1 MTIKELEERSG
12 MNRSNI
18 RFYEREGLISP
29 QRHDNNYRDYS
40 EEDLQQLLR
49 IRLLRSLE
57 LPLEEIRAL
66 QRGEKELDLALQ
78 EHLRTL
84 EQQAQSLQCSQQVC
98 RDIRRDGARYDT
110 LDAQHYLEAMKTPA
124 GTLASVPDRDAVPRV
139 RSPWRRFFARRFD
152 LILYITVWDVLGLL
166 LLQKSPSTETG
177 SAWFGAAAVMSI
189 LLMFF
194 LEPLFLCTWGT
205 TPGKWLLGLRVV
217 NNTGQKLTYG
227 EGITRTLQVLW
238 SGAGFFI
245 PILEIFRGYQRYY
258 DCIEG
263 KTMAWEW
270 DSELVLQ
277 DEKPWRIFATV
288 GGVLAQFALILLCGL
303 FISRPVHQGDL
314 TVAQFAENYNR
325 QAKLRELECWL
336 DENGCWT
343 DYPRPDGGVV
353 IYMND
358 IDPPNFVYTEE
369 DGLMTGLTFSLT
381 VEGEQ
386 ESMVPIFTN
395 RRLLAVYAYVQAF
408 DPTPLSTK
416 EVDAVVQAMADDPF
430 TPASHTVHGVSI
442 SWSLEHTGYY
452 EIDSMDCLWPQEEE
466 MPVCHMRFTIEKVS

>member
-1 MTIKELEERSG
+1 MTIKELEERAG

-40 EEDLQQLLR
+40 EDDLQQLLR

-84 EQQAQSLQCSQQVC
+84 EQHSQVLQSSQQVC

-110 LDAQHYLEAMKTPA
+110 LNAQHYLEAMKTPA
-124 GTLASVPDRDAVPRV
+124 GAPASVPTKDTVPRV

-152 LILYITVWDVLGLL
+152 LLLYGTAWCILGLL
-166 LLQKSPSTETG
+166 VLQKSPATETG
-177 SAWFGAAAVMSI
+177 SAWFSI
-189 LLMFF
+189 SALLSVLMMVF
-194 LEPLFLCTWGT
+194 LEPLFLSTWGT
-205 TPGKWLLGLRVV
+205 TPGKWLLGLRVT

-227 EGITRTLQVLW
+227 EGVYRTVQALW

-245 PILEIFRGYQRYY
+245 PIVEIFRGYQRYY
-258 DCIEG
+258 DCTEG

-277 DEKPWRIFATV
+277 DEKSWRIFATV
-288 GGVLAQFALILLCGL
+288 GSVAAQFLLILLCGL
-303 FISRPVHQGDL
+303 FISRPVHQGAL

-325 QAKLRELECWL
+325 QAEIRDFESRI
-336 DENGCWT
+336 DPQGRWT
-343 DYPRPDGGVV
+343 DRPRPDGGVV
-353 IYMND
+353 IHMTD
-358 IDPPNFVYTEE
+358 IDPPDFVYNEA
-369 DGLMTGLTFSLT
+369 DGQMTGLTFSLT
-381 VEGEQ
+381 VEGDTD
-386 ESMVPIFTN
+386 SMVPLFTN
-395 RRLLAVYAYVQAF
+395 RRLLAVYAFVQAH
-408 DPTPLSTK
+408 DPTPLRTK
-416 EVDAVVQAMADDPF
+416 EIDALIQEMADDPF
-430 TPASHTVHGVSI
+430 ADAEHTIHGVRI
-442 SWSLEHTGYY
+442 SWQLEHSGYF
-452 EIDSMDCLWPQEEE
+452 EIDSMDCLWPQEDTQPHCT
-466 MPVCHMRFTIEKVS
+466 MTFTMEKVS

>member
-1 MTIKELEERSG
+1 MTIKELEDRSG

-84 EQQAQSLQCSQQVC
+84 EQQEQALQCSQQVC
-98 RDIRRDGARYDT
+98 RDIRRDGARYET
-110 LDAQHYLEAMKTPA
+110 LDARHYLDAMQTPA
-124 GTLASVPDRDAVPRV
+124 GAPASVPEKDTVPRV

-152 LILYITVWDVLGLL
+152 LMLYGSVWIILGLL
-166 LLQKSPSTETG
+166 LLQKSPATEQG
-177 SAWFGAAAVMSI
+177 GAWFDLTFFISVLMM
-189 LLMFF
+189 LLF
-194 LEPLFLCTWGT
+194 EPLFLCTWGT
-205 TPGKWLLGLRVV
+205 TPGKWLLGLRVT
-217 NNTGQKLTYG
+217 NNTGQKLDYS
-227 EGITRTLQVLW
+227 EGIYRTFQALW

-245 PILEIFRGYQRYY
+245 PIVEIFRGYQRYY

-277 DEKPWRIFATV
+277 DEKNWRIAAVV
-288 GGVLAQFALILLCGL
+288 GGIIAQFALILLCGL

-314 TVAQFAENYNR
+314 TIAQFAENYNR
-325 QAKLRELECWL
+325 QAKIREFECWL
-336 DENGCWT
+336 DENGRWT

-353 IYMND
+353 IHMHD
-358 IDPPNFVYTEE
+358 IDPPDFVYTEE
-369 DGLMTGLTFSLT
+369 DGLMTGLSFSLS
-381 VEGEQ
+381 VEGDQ
-386 ESMVPIFTN
+386 DSMLPLFTN

-416 EVDAVVQAMADDPF
+416 EIDAVVQSMADDPF
-430 TPASHTVHGVSI
+430 TPASHTIHGVRI
-442 SWSLEHTGYY
+442 SWQLEHSGYY

-466 MPVCHMRFTIEKVS
+466 TPQCAMIFTIEKVS